1 MNDFAKRIA
10 ALSPEQRALFEL
22 RLKQKELSIKKITSI
37 SKRKSSD
44 VLLLS
49 LVQERLWFLYQLQ
62 PDIPLFNDSILIH
75 VTGKLDSIA
84 LEKSFNEI
92 IKRHEI
98 LRTTFKIV
106 DTQPIQIIAPTLT
119 LKLLILDL
127 QDLSKPE
134 QEELV
139 KQIISEQSSKTF
151 DLTQELLLRCK
162 LIRLKQQEHI
172 ILLTMHHIIC
182 DGLSRQIFYR
192 ELGTLYQAFC
202 DGTAPALPELPIQ
215 YADFALWQ
223 RQSLDDQTYKSQ
235 LVYWQQ
241 KLENLPPVLALPTDN
256 PRPAVQSLRGARQTL
271 ILPQSLTEAL
281 KSLSQKEG
289 VTLFMVLL
297 AAFKTLLY
305 RYTGQTDLVV
315 GTPIANRNQI
325 ETENLLGCFINTL
338 VLRTDLSN
346 NPSFRELL
354 ARVRET
360 TLAAYAHQD
369 LPFEQLVKELQPER
383 TLSHNPLFQ
392 TMFVFQDAPLQAL
405 ELPGLKLTPS
415 IVDSGFAEF
424 DLTLFL
430 EDTKQGLM
438 GALEYNT
445 DLFGADTINRMIGH
459 WQTLLAGI
467 VSHPDEKISQLP
479 LLTKFEENQL
489 LVDWNQTTTDYAK
502 DQCIHQLFEAQVER
516 TPNAVAVVFAD
527 QQLTYREL
535 NEKANQLAHYLQ
547 KLGVQPEVPVGICVE
562 RSLEM
567 AIAILAILKAGGAYV
582 PIDPNYP
589 QERVAYILANSQA
602 LVLLTQ
608 EKLIK
613 ELPEH
618 QACVVCLDTDWQAIS
633 QESQSNCFSNTGC
646 ENLAY
651 VIYTSGSTGRPK
663 GVLITHKSL
672 VNFTEVAIGEYKLTE
687 GDRVLQFASISFDA
701 AAEEIYPCLTCG
713 GTLVLRTDEMLSD
726 GQTFLQKCQD
736 LKLTV
741 LDLPTAYWQQ
751 LMSDI
756 ATAHLRLPD
765 SLRLV
770 IIGGEQAQGKQVEI
784 WRNCVGDRQELINT
798 YGPTEATVV
807 TTTYK
812 LPLAPTDNPSLKI
825 PIGRPIPNA
834 QTYVLDKYLQPV
846 PVGVVG
852 ELYISGVGIAR
863 GYLNRPDL
871 TADKFIPHPFSN
883 QPGARLYKTGDL
895 VRYRQDGNIEFLG
908 RIDNQVKVRGF
919 RIELGEIESVL
930 SQHPAVREVVVLAR
944 EEKAGNK
951 RLVAYIVPNKQG
963 RGQEAEGRGQ
973 EDLIAGSDRP
983 QSETPK
989 QEAQDLDNSNIHHSA
1004 LSHDLRNFV
1013 KEKLPEYMIPAA
1025 FVFLEVMP
1033 LTPNGKVN
1041 LQTLPAPEQQTPE
1054 IASAF
1059 IAPETTVEKQLAAI
1073 WAQVLGREKVG
1084 INDNFFELGGDSI
1097 LSLQVVSK
1105 AREAGLQ
1112 LTPKQIFQYQT
1123 IAELVAVVSTTKTI
1137 IAAEQGI
1144 VTGTV
1149 PLTPIQHWF
1158 FAQNLRSPH
1167 HYNQAVLLAP
1177 KQPLDITCL
1186 EKAVQ
1191 ALLQHHDALRLRFVK
1206 GESGWQQVNADVD
1219 GVVPLVQRDFSSLP
1233 ETEQRQAIADA
1244 ANEFQA
1250 SLNLSEGPL
1259 LRVALFHLGCNQ
1271 QRLLIVIHHLAV
1283 DGVSWRILLEDLQRS
1298 YEQICCSQRIQL
1310 ASKTTSFKQWAEQL
1324 QAYAQADA
1332 FKQELNYW
1340 QQELQQPIASLPV
1353 DFPGGE
1359 NTMAKAQIVSVAL
1372 SPEETQALLQEVP
1385 QAYNTQIN
1393 DVLLTA
1399 LAQTF
1404 AQWQGMDCL
1413 LVDLEAHGREAF
1425 SESIDLSRTVGW
1437 FTAVFPVVLKVSPDS
1452 HPGEALKA
1460 VKEQLRRIPNQGMGY
1475 GIWRYLKGD
1484 EVAQVLQA
1492 LPQAEVAFNYLGQ
1505 FDQSL
1510 SSSSL
1515 FQFAPESSGR
1525 VYSPQETLPYLLEIN
1540 GMVSAGQL
1548 RLEWSFSQEIYR
1560 NTTVE
1565 KLAVGYI
1572 DALRSL
1578 ITHCQSPDAG
1588 GFTPSDFAEFQQSQW
1603 NQADLDAIT
1612 AVIRGM

>member
-202 DGTAPALPELPIQ
+202 DGTVPALPELPIQ

-241 KLENLPPVLALPTDN
+241 KLENLPPVLTLPTDN

-963 RGQEAEGRGQ
+963 REQ

-1041 LQTLPAPEQQTPE
+1041 LQALPAPEQQTPE

-1452 HPGEALKA
+1452 HPGEALKT
-1460 VKEQLRRIPNQGMGY
+1460 VKEQLRRIPNQGIGY

>member
-1 MNDFAKRIA
+1 MSDISKRIA
-10 ALSPEQRALFEL
+10 NLPPEKRALLEL
-22 RLKQKELSIKKITSI
+22 RLKQKELSIKKLTSI

-49 LVQERLWFLYQLQ
+49 LVQERLWLLYQLQ

-84 LEKSFNEI
+84 LEKSLNEI

-106 DTQPIQIIAPTLT
+106 DTQPIQIIAPTIT

-127 QDLSKPE
+127 QELSKPE

-139 KQIISEQSSKTF
+139 KQIITEQSSKTF

-223 RQSLDDQTYKSQ
+223 RQSLDDETYKSQ

-338 VLRTDLSN
+338 VLRTNLSN

-392 TMFVFQDAPLQAL
+392 TMFVFQDSPLQAL

-430 EDTKQGLM
+430 EDTKLGLM
-438 GALEYNT
+438 GALEYST
-445 DLFGADTINRMIGH
+445 DLFRADTINRMIGH

-467 VSHPDEKISQLP
+467 VSHPDENISKLP

-618 QACVVCLDTDWQAIS
+618 QTCVVCLDTDWQAIS
-633 QESQSNCFSNTGC
+633 QESRSNPFSITES

-651 VIYTSGSTGRPK
+651 VIYTSGSTGTPK

-672 VNFTEVAIGEYKLTE
+672 VNFTEAAVVEYGLTE

-784 WRNCVGDRQELINT
+784 WQNCVGDRQELINT

-807 TTTYK
+807 ATTYK

-846 PVGVVG
+846 PIGVVG

-883 QPGARLYKTGDL
+883 QLGARLYKTGDL

-951 RLVAYIVPNKQG
+951 RLVAYIVPNKQS
-963 RGQEAEGRGQ
+963 RGQ
-973 EDLIAGSDRP
+973 EDLIAGSDRF
-983 QSETPK
+983 QSEIPK
-989 QEAQDLDNSNIHHSA
+989 QETQDLDNSNIHHSA

-1041 LQTLPAPEQQTPE
+1041 LQALPAPEQQTPE

-1059 IAPETTVEKQLAAI
+1059 IAPETTVEKQLATI

-1084 INDNFFELGGDSI
+1084 IKDNFFALGGDSI

-1105 AREAGLQ
+1105 AREAGLK

-1123 IAELVAVVSTTKTI
+1123 IAELVAVVSTTETI
-1137 IAAEQGI
+1137 IAVEQGI

-1158 FAQNLRSPH
+1158 FARNLRFPH
-1167 HYNQAVLLAP
+1167 HYNQAVLLEP

-1191 ALLQHHDALRLRFVK
+1191 GLLQHHDALRLRFVK

-1219 GVVPLVQRDFSSLP
+1219 GVVPLVQRDFSALP
-1233 ETEQRQAIADA
+1233 QTQQKQVIADA
-1244 ANEFQA
+1244 ANELQA

-1437 FTAVFPVVLKVSPDS
+1437 FTAVFPVVLKVSPNS
-1452 HPGEALKA
+1452 HPGEALKT
-1460 VKEQLRRIPNQGMGY
+1460 VKEQLRRIPNQGVGY
-1475 GIWRYLKGD
+1475 GILRYLRGD

-1548 RLEWSFSQEIYR
+1548 RLEWSFSQQIYQSA
-1560 NTTVE
+1560 TVE

>member
-1 MNDFAKRIA
+1 MSDISKRIA
-10 ALSPEQRALFEL
+10 NLPPEKRALLEL
-22 RLKQKELSIKKITSI
+22 RLKQKELSIKNLTSI

-106 DTQPIQIIAPTLT
+106 DTQPIQIIAPTIT

-127 QDLSKPE
+127 QELSKPE

-139 KQIISEQSSKTF
+139 KQIITEQSSKTF

-162 LIRLKQQEHI
+162 LIKLKQQEHI

-223 RQSLDDQTYKSQ
+223 RQSLDDETYKSQ

-241 KLENLPPVLALPTDN
+241 KLENLPPVFALPKDN

-392 TMFVFQDAPLQAL
+392 TMFVFQDSPLQTL

-430 EDTKQGLM
+430 EDTKLGLM
-438 GALEYNT
+438 GALEYST
-445 DLFGADTINRMIGH
+445 DLFRADTINRIIGH

-467 VSHPDEKISQLP
+467 VSHPDENISKLA

-489 LVDWNQTTTDYAK
+489 LVDWNQTTTDYTK
-502 DQCIHQLFEAQVER
+502 DQCIHQLFAAQVER

-589 QERVAYILANSQA
+589 QERIAYILANSQA

-618 QACVVCLDTDWQAIS
+618 QACLVCLDTDWQAIS
-633 QESQSNCFSNTGC
+633 QESRSNPFSNTGS

-651 VIYTSGSTGRPK
+651 VIYTSGSTGTPK

-672 VNFTEVAIGEYKLTE
+672 VNFTEAAVVEYGLTQ

-756 ATAHLRLPD
+756 ATADLRLPD

-807 TTTYK
+807 ATTYK

-846 PVGVVG
+846 PIGVVG

-883 QPGARLYKTGDL
+883 QLGARLYKTGDL

-951 RLVAYIVPNKQG
+951 RLVAYIVPNKQS
-963 RGQEAEGRGQ
+963 RGQ
-973 EDLIAGSDRP
+973 EDLIAGSDRL
-983 QSETPK
+983 QSETLE
-989 QEAQDLDNSNIHHSA
+989 QETQDLDNSNIHHSA

-1041 LQTLPAPEQQTPE
+1041 LQALPAPEQQTPQ

-1059 IAPETTVEKQLAAI
+1059 IAPETTVEKQLATI

-1084 INDNFFELGGDSI
+1084 IKDNFFALGGDSI

-1123 IAELVAVVSTTKTI
+1123 IAELVAVVSTTETI

-1158 FAQNLRSPH
+1158 FAQNLHFPH

-1219 GVVPLVQRDFSSLP
+1219 GVVPLVQRDFSALP
-1233 ETEQRQAIADA
+1233 ETQQKQVIADA
-1244 ANEFQA
+1244 ANELQA

-1259 LRVALFHLGCNQ
+1259 LRFALFHLGRNQ

-1283 DGVSWRILLEDLQRS
+1283 DGVSWRILLQDLQRS

-1359 NTMAKAQIVSVAL
+1359 NTMAKAEIVSVAL

-1404 AQWQGMDCL
+1404 AQWQGIDCL

-1437 FTAVFPVVLKVSPDS
+1437 FTAVFPVVLKISPDS

-1475 GIWRYLKGD
+1475 GIWRYLRGD
-1484 EVAQVLQA
+1484 EVAQALQA

-1548 RLEWSFSQEIYR
+1548 RLEWSFSQEIYQS
-1560 NTTVE
+1560 TTVE

-1578 ITHCQSPDAG
+1578 ITHCQSADAG

-1612 AVIRGM
+1612 AVIREM

>member
-241 KLENLPPVLALPTDN
+241 KLENLPPVLTLPTDN

-289 VTLFMVLL
+289 VTLFMLLL

-963 RGQEAEGRGQ
+963 RGQE
-973 EDLIAGSDRP
+973 DLIAGSDRP

-1452 HPGEALKA
+1452 HPGEALKT
-1460 VKEQLRRIPNQGMGY
+1460 VKEQLRRIPNQGIGY

>member
-1 MNDFAKRIA
+1 MSDISKRIA
-10 ALSPEQRALFEL
+10 NLPPEKRALLEL
-22 RLKQKELSIKKITSI
+22 RLKQKELSIKKLTSI

-49 LVQERLWFLYQLQ
+49 LVQERLWLLYQLQ

-84 LEKSFNEI
+84 LEKSLNEI

-106 DTQPIQIIAPTLT
+106 DTQPIQIIAPTIT

-127 QDLSKPE
+127 QELSKPE

-139 KQIISEQSSKTF
+139 KQIITEQSSKTF

-223 RQSLDDQTYKSQ
+223 RQSLDDETYKSQ

-338 VLRTDLSN
+338 VLRTNLSN

-392 TMFVFQDAPLQAL
+392 TMFVFQDSPLQAL

-430 EDTKQGLM
+430 EDTKLGLM
-438 GALEYNT
+438 GALEYST
-445 DLFGADTINRMIGH
+445 DLFRADTINRMIGH

-467 VSHPDEKISQLP
+467 VSHPDENISKLP

-618 QACVVCLDTDWQAIS
+618 QTCVVCLDTDWQAIS
-633 QESQSNCFSNTGC
+633 QESRSNPFSITES

-651 VIYTSGSTGRPK
+651 VIYTSGSTGTPK

-672 VNFTEVAIGEYKLTE
+672 VNFTEAAVVEYGLTE

-784 WRNCVGDRQELINT
+784 WQNCVGDRQELINT

-807 TTTYK
+807 ATTYK

-846 PVGVVG
+846 PIGVVG

-883 QPGARLYKTGDL
+883 QLGARLYKTGDL

-930 SQHPAVREVVVLAR
+930 SQHPAVREVVLLAR

-951 RLVAYIVPNKQG
+951 RLVAYIVPNKQS
-963 RGQEAEGRGQ
+963 RGQ
-973 EDLIAGSDRP
+973 EDLIAGSDRF
-983 QSETPK
+983 QSEIPK

-1041 LQTLPAPEQQTPE
+1041 LQALPAPEQQTPE

-1059 IAPETTVEKQLAAI
+1059 IAPETTVEKQLATI

-1084 INDNFFELGGDSI
+1084 IKDNFFALGGDSI

-1105 AREAGLQ
+1105 AREAGLK

-1123 IAELVAVVSTTKTI
+1123 IAELVAVVSTTETI
-1137 IAAEQGI
+1137 IAVEQGI

-1158 FAQNLRSPH
+1158 FAQNLRFPH
-1167 HYNQAVLLAP
+1167 HYNQAVLLEP

-1219 GVVPLVQRDFSSLP
+1219 GVVPLVQRDFSALP
-1233 ETEQRQAIADA
+1233 QTQQKQVIADA
-1244 ANEFQA
+1244 ANELQA

-1437 FTAVFPVVLKVSPDS
+1437 FTAVFPVVLKVSPNS
-1452 HPGEALKA
+1452 HPGEALKT
-1460 VKEQLRRIPNQGMGY
+1460 VKEQLRRIPNQGVGY
-1475 GIWRYLKGD
+1475 GILRYLRGD

-1548 RLEWSFSQEIYR
+1548 RLEWSFSQQIYQSA
-1560 NTTVE
+1560 TVE

>member
-973 EDLIAGSDRP
+973 E
-983 QSETPK
+983 
-989 QEAQDLDNSNIHHSA
+989 
-1004 LSHDLRNFV
+1004 
-1013 KEKLPEYMIPAA
+1013 
-1025 FVFLEVMP
+1025 
-1033 LTPNGKVN
+1033 
-1041 LQTLPAPEQQTPE
+1041 
-1054 IASAF
+1054 
-1059 IAPETTVEKQLAAI
+1059 
-1073 WAQVLGREKVG
+1073 
-1084 INDNFFELGGDSI
+1084 
-1097 LSLQVVSK
+1097 
-1105 AREAGLQ
+1105 
-1112 LTPKQIFQYQT
+1112 
-1123 IAELVAVVSTTKTI
+1123 
-1137 IAAEQGI
+1137 
-1144 VTGTV
+1144 
-1149 PLTPIQHWF
+1149 
-1158 FAQNLRSPH
+1158 
-1167 HYNQAVLLAP
+1167 
-1177 KQPLDITCL
+1177 
-1186 EKAVQ
+1186 
-1191 ALLQHHDALRLRFVK
+1191 
-1206 GESGWQQVNADVD
+1206 
-1219 GVVPLVQRDFSSLP
+1219 
-1233 ETEQRQAIADA
+1233 
-1244 ANEFQA
+1244 
-1250 SLNLSEGPL
+1250 
-1259 LRVALFHLGCNQ
+1259 
-1271 QRLLIVIHHLAV
+1271 
-1283 DGVSWRILLEDLQRS
+1283 
-1298 YEQICCSQRIQL
+1298 
-1310 ASKTTSFKQWAEQL
+1310 
-1324 QAYAQADA
+1324 
-1332 FKQELNYW
+1332 
-1340 QQELQQPIASLPV
+1340 
-1353 DFPGGE
+1353 
-1359 NTMAKAQIVSVAL
+1359 
-1372 SPEETQALLQEVP
+1372 
-1385 QAYNTQIN
+1385 
-1393 DVLLTA
+1393 
-1399 LAQTF
+1399 
-1404 AQWQGMDCL
+1404 
-1413 LVDLEAHGREAF
+1413 
-1425 SESIDLSRTVGW
+1425 
-1437 FTAVFPVVLKVSPDS
+1437 
-1452 HPGEALKA
+1452 
-1460 VKEQLRRIPNQGMGY
+1460 
-1475 GIWRYLKGD
+1475 
-1484 EVAQVLQA
+1484 
-1492 LPQAEVAFNYLGQ
+1492 
-1505 FDQSL
+1505 
-1510 SSSSL
+1510 
-1515 FQFAPESSGR
+1515 
-1525 VYSPQETLPYLLEIN
+1525 
-1540 GMVSAGQL
+1540 
-1548 RLEWSFSQEIYR
+1548 
-1560 NTTVE
+1560 
-1565 KLAVGYI
+1565 
-1572 DALRSL
+1572 
-1578 ITHCQSPDAG
+1578 AG
-1588 GFTPSDFAEFQQSQW
+1588 G
-1603 NQADLDAIT
+1603 
-1612 AVIRGM
+1612 RG

>member
-1 MNDFAKRIA
+1 MSDISKRIA
-10 ALSPEQRALFEL
+10 NLPPEKRALLEL
-22 RLKQKELSIKKITSI
+22 RLKQKELSIKKLTSI

-49 LVQERLWFLYQLQ
+49 LVQERLWLLYQLQ

-84 LEKSFNEI
+84 LEKSLNEI

-106 DTQPIQIIAPTLT
+106 DTQPIQIIAPTIT

-127 QDLSKPE
+127 QELSKPE

-139 KQIISEQSSKTF
+139 KQIITEQSSKTF

-223 RQSLDDQTYKSQ
+223 RQSLDDETYKSQ

-241 KLENLPPVLALPTDN
+241 KLENLPPVFALPTDN

-338 VLRTDLSN
+338 VLRTNLSN

-392 TMFVFQDAPLQAL
+392 TMFVFQDSPLQAL

-430 EDTKQGLM
+430 EDTKLGLM
-438 GALEYNT
+438 GALEYST
-445 DLFGADTINRMIGH
+445 DLFRADTINRMIGH

-467 VSHPDEKISQLP
+467 VSHPDENISKLP

-618 QACVVCLDTDWQAIS
+618 QTCVVCLDTDWQAIS
-633 QESQSNCFSNTGC
+633 QESRSNPFSITES

-651 VIYTSGSTGRPK
+651 VIYTSGSTGTPK

-672 VNFTEVAIGEYKLTE
+672 VNFTEAAVVEYGLTE

-784 WRNCVGDRQELINT
+784 WQNCVGDRQELINT

-807 TTTYK
+807 ATTYK

-846 PVGVVG
+846 PIGVVG

-883 QPGARLYKTGDL
+883 QLGARLYKTGDL

-930 SQHPAVREVVVLAR
+930 SQHPAVREVVLLAR

-951 RLVAYIVPNKQG
+951 RLVAYIVPNKQS
-963 RGQEAEGRGQ
+963 RGQ
-973 EDLIAGSDRP
+973 EDLIAGSDRF
-983 QSETPK
+983 QSEIPK
-989 QEAQDLDNSNIHHSA
+989 QETQDLDNSNIHHSA

-1041 LQTLPAPEQQTPE
+1041 LQALPAPEQQTPE

-1059 IAPETTVEKQLAAI
+1059 IAPETTVEKQLATI

-1084 INDNFFELGGDSI
+1084 IKDNFFALGGDSI

-1105 AREAGLQ
+1105 AREAGLK

-1123 IAELVAVVSTTKTI
+1123 IAELVAVVSTTETI
-1137 IAAEQGI
+1137 IAVEQGI

-1158 FAQNLRSPH
+1158 FAQNLRFPH
-1167 HYNQAVLLAP
+1167 HYNQAVLLEP

-1191 ALLQHHDALRLRFVK
+1191 GLLQHHDALRLRFVK

-1219 GVVPLVQRDFSSLP
+1219 GVVPLVQRDFSALP
-1233 ETEQRQAIADA
+1233 ETQQKQVIADA
-1244 ANEFQA
+1244 ANELQA

-1437 FTAVFPVVLKVSPDS
+1437 FTAVFPVVLKVSPNS
-1452 HPGEALKA
+1452 HPGEALKT
-1460 VKEQLRRIPNQGMGY
+1460 VKEQLRRIPNQGVGY
-1475 GIWRYLKGD
+1475 GILRYLRGD

-1548 RLEWSFSQEIYR
+1548 RLEWSFSQQIYQSA
-1560 NTTVE
+1560 TVE

>member
-241 KLENLPPVLALPTDN
+241 KLENLPPVLTLPTDN

-963 RGQEAEGRGQ
+963 REQ

-1452 HPGEALKA
+1452 HPGEALKT
-1460 VKEQLRRIPNQGMGY
+1460 VKEQLRRIPNQGIGY

>member
-1 MNDFAKRIA
+1 
-10 ALSPEQRALFEL
+10 
-22 RLKQKELSIKKITSI
+22 
-37 SKRKSSD
+37 RKSSD

-49 LVQERLWFLYQLQ
+49 LVQERLWLLYQLQ

-106 DTQPIQIIAPTLT
+106 DTQPIQIIAPTIT

-127 QDLSKPE
+127 QELSKPE

-139 KQIISEQSSKTF
+139 KQIITEQSSKTF

-223 RQSLDDQTYKSQ
+223 RQSLDDETYKSQ

-241 KLENLPPVLALPTDN
+241 KLENLPPVFALPTDN
-256 PRPAVQSLRGARQTL
+256 PRPTVQSLRGARQTL

-338 VLRTDLSN
+338 VLRTNLSN

-392 TMFVFQDAPLQAL
+392 TMFVFQDSPLQAL

-430 EDTKQGLM
+430 EDTKLGLM
-438 GALEYNT
+438 GALEYST
-445 DLFGADTINRMIGH
+445 DLFRADTINRMIGH

-467 VSHPDEKISQLP
+467 VSHPDENISKLP

-608 EKLIK
+608 EKLVK

-633 QESQSNCFSNTGC
+633 QESRSNPFSITES

-651 VIYTSGSTGRPK
+651 VIYTSGSTGTPK
-663 GVLITHKSL
+663 GVLITHKPL
-672 VNFTEVAIGEYKLTE
+672 VNFTEAAVVEYGLTQR
-687 GDRVLQFASISFDA
+687 DRVLQFASISFDA

-807 TTTYK
+807 ATTYK

-846 PVGVVG
+846 PIGVVG

-883 QPGARLYKTGDL
+883 QLGARLYKTGDL

-930 SQHPAVREVVVLAR
+930 SQHPAVREVVLLAR

-951 RLVAYIVPNKQG
+951 RLVAYIVPNKQS
-963 RGQEAEGRGQ
+963 RGQ
-973 EDLIAGSDRP
+973 EDLIAGSDRF
-983 QSETPK
+983 QSEIPK

-1041 LQTLPAPEQQTPE
+1041 LQALPAPEQQTPE

-1059 IAPETTVEKQLAAI
+1059 IAPETTVEKQLATI

-1084 INDNFFELGGDSI
+1084 IKDNFFALGGDSI

-1105 AREAGLQ
+1105 AREAGLK

-1123 IAELVAVVSTTKTI
+1123 IAELVAVVSTTETI
-1137 IAAEQGI
+1137 IAVEQGI

-1158 FAQNLRSPH
+1158 FAQNLRFPH
-1167 HYNQAVLLAP
+1167 HYNQAVLLEP

-1219 GVVPLVQRDFSSLP
+1219 GVVPVPLVQRDFSALP
-1233 ETEQRQAIADA
+1233 QTQQKQVIADA
-1244 ANEFQA
+1244 ANELQA

-1437 FTAVFPVVLKVSPDS
+1437 FTAVFPVVLKVSPNS
-1452 HPGEALKA
+1452 HPGEALKT
-1460 VKEQLRRIPNQGMGY
+1460 VKEQLRRIPNQGVGY
-1475 GIWRYLKGD
+1475 GIWRYLRGD

-1548 RLEWSFSQEIYR
+1548 RLEWSFSQQIYQSA
-1560 NTTVE
+1560 TVE

>member
-1 MNDFAKRIA
+1 MSDISKRIA
-10 ALSPEQRALFEL
+10 NLPPEKRALLEL
-22 RLKQKELSIKKITSI
+22 RLKQKELSIKKLTSI

-49 LVQERLWFLYQLQ
+49 LVQERLWLLYQFQ

-84 LEKSFNEI
+84 LEKSLNEI

-106 DTQPIQIIAPTLT
+106 DTQPIQIIAPTIT

-127 QDLSKPE
+127 QELSKPE

-139 KQIISEQSSKTF
+139 KQIITEQSSKTF

-223 RQSLDDQTYKSQ
+223 RQSLDDETYESQ

-338 VLRTDLSN
+338 VLRTNLSN

-392 TMFVFQDAPLQAL
+392 TMFVFQDSPLQAL

-430 EDTKQGLM
+430 EDTKLGLM
-438 GALEYNT
+438 GALEYST
-445 DLFGADTINRMIGH
+445 DLFRADTINRMIGH
-459 WQTLLAGI
+459 WQTLLARI
-467 VSHPDEKISQLP
+467 VSHPDENISKLP

-651 VIYTSGSTGRPK
+651 VIYT
-663 GVLITHKSL
+663 
-672 VNFTEVAIGEYKLTE
+672 
-687 GDRVLQFASISFDA
+687 
-701 AAEEIYPCLTCG
+701 
-713 GTLVLRTDEMLSD
+713 
-726 GQTFLQKCQD
+726 
-736 LKLTV
+736 
-741 LDLPTAYWQQ
+741 
-751 LMSDI
+751 
-756 ATAHLRLPD
+756 
-765 SLRLV
+765 
-770 IIGGEQAQGKQVEI
+770 
-784 WRNCVGDRQELINT
+784 
-798 YGPTEATVV
+798 
-807 TTTYK
+807 
-812 LPLAPTDNPSLKI
+812 
-825 PIGRPIPNA
+825 
-834 QTYVLDKYLQPV
+834 
-846 PVGVVG
+846 
-852 ELYISGVGIAR
+852 
-863 GYLNRPDL
+863 
-871 TADKFIPHPFSN
+871 
-883 QPGARLYKTGDL
+883 
-895 VRYRQDGNIEFLG
+895 
-908 RIDNQVKVRGF
+908 
-919 RIELGEIESVL
+919 
-930 SQHPAVREVVVLAR
+930 
-944 EEKAGNK
+944 
-951 RLVAYIVPNKQG
+951 
-963 RGQEAEGRGQ
+963 
-973 EDLIAGSDRP
+973 
-983 QSETPK
+983 
-989 QEAQDLDNSNIHHSA
+989 
-1004 LSHDLRNFV
+1004 
-1013 KEKLPEYMIPAA
+1013 
-1025 FVFLEVMP
+1025 
-1033 LTPNGKVN
+1033 
-1041 LQTLPAPEQQTPE
+1041 
-1054 IASAF
+1054 
-1059 IAPETTVEKQLAAI
+1059 
-1073 WAQVLGREKVG
+1073 
-1084 INDNFFELGGDSI
+1084 
-1097 LSLQVVSK
+1097 
-1105 AREAGLQ
+1105 
-1112 LTPKQIFQYQT
+1112 
-1123 IAELVAVVSTTKTI
+1123 
-1137 IAAEQGI
+1137 
-1144 VTGTV
+1144 
-1149 PLTPIQHWF
+1149 
-1158 FAQNLRSPH
+1158 
-1167 HYNQAVLLAP
+1167 
-1177 KQPLDITCL
+1177 
-1186 EKAVQ
+1186 
-1191 ALLQHHDALRLRFVK
+1191 
-1206 GESGWQQVNADVD
+1206 
-1219 GVVPLVQRDFSSLP
+1219 
-1233 ETEQRQAIADA
+1233 
-1244 ANEFQA
+1244 
-1250 SLNLSEGPL
+1250 
-1259 LRVALFHLGCNQ
+1259 
-1271 QRLLIVIHHLAV
+1271 
-1283 DGVSWRILLEDLQRS
+1283 
-1298 YEQICCSQRIQL
+1298 
-1310 ASKTTSFKQWAEQL
+1310 
-1324 QAYAQADA
+1324 
-1332 FKQELNYW
+1332 
-1340 QQELQQPIASLPV
+1340 
-1353 DFPGGE
+1353 
-1359 NTMAKAQIVSVAL
+1359 
-1372 SPEETQALLQEVP
+1372 
-1385 QAYNTQIN
+1385 
-1393 DVLLTA
+1393 
-1399 LAQTF
+1399 
-1404 AQWQGMDCL
+1404 
-1413 LVDLEAHGREAF
+1413 
-1425 SESIDLSRTVGW
+1425 
-1437 FTAVFPVVLKVSPDS
+1437 
-1452 HPGEALKA
+1452 
-1460 VKEQLRRIPNQGMGY
+1460 
-1475 GIWRYLKGD
+1475 
-1484 EVAQVLQA
+1484 
-1492 LPQAEVAFNYLGQ
+1492 
-1505 FDQSL
+1505 
-1510 SSSSL
+1510 
-1515 FQFAPESSGR
+1515 
-1525 VYSPQETLPYLLEIN
+1525 
-1540 GMVSAGQL
+1540 
-1548 RLEWSFSQEIYR
+1548 
-1560 NTTVE
+1560 
-1565 KLAVGYI
+1565 
-1572 DALRSL
+1572 
-1578 ITHCQSPDAG
+1578 
-1588 GFTPSDFAEFQQSQW
+1588 
-1603 NQADLDAIT
+1603 
-1612 AVIRGM
+1612 

>member
-1 MNDFAKRIA
+1 MSDISKRIA
-10 ALSPEQRALFEL
+10 NLPPEKRALLEL
-22 RLKQKELSIKKITSI
+22 RLKQKELSIKNLTSI

-106 DTQPIQIIAPTLT
+106 DTQPIQIIAPTIT

-127 QDLSKPE
+127 QELSKPE

-139 KQIISEQSSKTF
+139 KQIITEQSSKTF

-162 LIRLKQQEHI
+162 LIKLKQQEHI

-223 RQSLDDQTYKSQ
+223 RQSLDDETYKSQ

-241 KLENLPPVLALPTDN
+241 KLENLPPVFALPTDN

-369 LPFEQLVKELQPER
+369 FPFEQLVKELQPER

-392 TMFVFQDAPLQAL
+392 TMFVFQDSPLQAL

-430 EDTKQGLM
+430 EDTKLGLM
-438 GALEYNT
+438 GALEYST
-445 DLFGADTINRMIGH
+445 DLFRADTINRIIGH

-467 VSHPDEKISQLP
+467 VSHPDENISKLA

-489 LVDWNQTTTDYAK
+489 LVDWNQTTTDYTK
-502 DQCIHQLFEAQVER
+502 DQCIHQLFAAQVER
-516 TPNAVAVVFAD
+516 TPNAVAVAFAD

-589 QERVAYILANSQA
+589 QERIAYILANSQA

-618 QACVVCLDTDWQAIS
+618 QACLVCLDTDWQAIS
-633 QESQSNCFSNTGC
+633 QESRSNPFSNTGS

-651 VIYTSGSTGRPK
+651 VIYTSGSTGTPK

-672 VNFTEVAIGEYKLTE
+672 VNFTEAAVVEYGLTE

-756 ATAHLRLPD
+756 ATADLRLPD

-784 WRNCVGDRQELINT
+784 WRNCVGDRPELINT

-807 TTTYK
+807 ATTYK

-846 PVGVVG
+846 PIGVVG

-883 QPGARLYKTGDL
+883 QLGARLYKTGDL

-951 RLVAYIVPNKQG
+951 RLVAYIVPYKQS
-963 RGQEAEGRGQ
+963 RGQ
-973 EDLIAGSDRP
+973 EDLIAGSDRL
-983 QSETPK
+983 QSETLE
-989 QEAQDLDNSNIHHSA
+989 QETQDLDNSNIHHSA

-1041 LQTLPAPEQQTPE
+1041 LQALPAPEQQTPQ

-1059 IAPETTVEKQLAAI
+1059 IAPETTVEKQLATI
-1073 WAQVLGREKVG
+1073 WAQALGREKVG
-1084 INDNFFELGGDSI
+1084 IKDNFFALGGDSI

-1123 IAELVAVVSTTKTI
+1123 IAELVAVVSTTETI

-1158 FAQNLRSPH
+1158 FAQNLHFPH

-1219 GVVPLVQRDFSSLP
+1219 GVVPLVQRDFSALP
-1233 ETEQRQAIADA
+1233 ETQQKQVIADA
-1244 ANEFQA
+1244 ANELQA

-1259 LRVALFHLGCNQ
+1259 LRFALFHLGCNQ

-1359 NTMAKAQIVSVAL
+1359 NTMAKAEIVSVAL

-1404 AQWQGMDCL
+1404 AQWQGIDCL

-1437 FTAVFPVVLKVSPDS
+1437 FTAVFPVVLKISPDS

-1475 GIWRYLKGD
+1475 GIWRYLRGD
-1484 EVAQVLQA
+1484 EVAQALQA

-1548 RLEWSFSQEIYR
+1548 RLEWSFSQEIYQS
-1560 NTTVE
+1560 TTVE

-1578 ITHCQSPDAG
+1578 ITHCQSADAG

-1612 AVIRGM
+1612 AVIREM